1 MLYRVPMKSDLHL
14 PEQIP
19 AVTADRD
26 RLIIPDHNTNTSTP
40 PQEQHRLDEVVGVRP
55 RSFAST
61 MSSGAGFYSSLWGS
75 VPFVIG
81 PPRPVLFEV
90 WVIR

>member
-1 MLYRVPMKSDLHL
+1 MAAQGFEPVELAGMFVERG
-14 PEQIP
+14 
-19 AVTADRD
+19 D
-26 RLIIPDHNTNTSTP
+26 RLIIPGHNTNTKP
-40 PQEQHRLDEVVGVRP
+40 PSKEQHRLDQVVGIRP

-81 PPRPVLFEV
+81 PPRPVLFEI